1 MDILDVPPLGSEQ
14 PEEQPILTFE
24 NKQYLFNG
32 LSDEI
37 KELVHGLQVADAQV
51 RLQEDN
57 LRILA
62 IGRQAIAMQLNDRL
76 QSVDP
81 VGYVQPQ
88 G

>member
-1 MDILDVPPLGSEQ
+1 MPPLGSE
-14 PEEQPILTFE
+14 PAEPQPILTFE
-24 NKQYLFNG
+24 NRQYDFNG

-37 KELVHGLQVADAQV
+37 KELVHGMQVADAQI

-57 LRILA
+57 LRVLA

-76 QSVDP
+76 QSVNP
-81 VGYVQPQ
+81 IGYIQPQ